1 MPAPATATSSRDV
14 NRLEPGILLDGDMH
28 RDDLILAL
36 ERLRSQRNGFGR
48 LWVDREVC
56 SYLIAALRR
65 NGPACSR

>member
-1 MPAPATATSSRDV
+1 MPAAATPSHDV
-14 NRLEPGILLDGDMH
+14 NRLEPGILLDGDVH

-36 ERLRSQRNGFGR
+36 ERLRFQRNGFGR

-56 SYLIAALRR
+56 AYLIAALRG